1 MKRITLLFAAASL
14 VGLSPGCTT
23 ESQPGQA
30 PGGLSEIQAASAH
43 RGRDAGTSASN
54 TSRPM
59 PLSPENGL
67 PASGPGSGS
76 VTGKVTE
83 VIEAGQ
89 YVYVCVNSGNESQ
102 WLATNAATVQIGD
115 SVEFE
120 QGLLMRNFKS
130 PSMGRVFPAILF
142 VEALR
147 ITNRP
152 SVSISPVQGL
162 PSGHPAIPESA
173 RSASRNVGRP
183 RPGSIPTLKDT
194 MSIESIHENQATL
207 SGKSIAAVGMV
218 SKVSANVMG
227 RNWIHL
233 IDEEGRELVVT
244 SASTAAPGSIMV
256 ARGTLVIG
264 KSFETG
270 YYIPLMVE
278 DATLAPGS

>member
-1 MKRITLLFAAASL
+1 MAAS
-14 VGLSPGCTT
+14 SKK
-23 ESQPGQA
+23 
-30 PGGLSEIQAASAH
+30 
-43 RGRDAGTSASN
+43 
-54 TSRPM
+54 
-59 PLSPENGL
+59 GL
-67 PASGPGSGS
+67 PISDPGNGTVS
-76 VTGKVTE
+76 GKVTE

-102 WLATNAATVQIGD
+102 WLATNAVTVHVGD

-120 QGLLMRNFKS
+120 PGLVMRNFKS
-130 PSMGRVFPAILF
+130 PSLGRVFPVILF
-142 VEALR
+142 MEALR

-152 SVSISPVQGL
+152 TVPISLVQGL

-173 RSASRNVGRP
+173 RSASKNVGLP
-183 RPGSIPTLKDT
+183 RTGSIPTLNGT

-207 SGKSIAAVGMV
+207 NGKSIAAVGMV
-218 SKVSANVMG
+218 SRVSANVMG

-256 ARGTLVIG
+256 ARGKLVIG

-278 DATLAPGS
+278 DATLAQGS